1 MGLVFQSVT
10 LANIAAIFDRHNW
23 HYRIVDNH
31 LMTAF
36 NDVLMFFG
44 VEEER
49 EIVML
54 QSPLVPGKGMEGYVP
69 VQSSAERDVAI
80 YLMAVNYRLAL
91 GAYTRDHR
99 DGEIRYEISVPLVG
113 SILSDEQIEHM
124 ILVTGTTV
132 TVHAPIIN
140 SILTGATPLQEA
152 LNALDRIHSL
162 PPEMAV

>member
-1 MGLVFQSVT
+1 LGLVFQSVT
-10 LANIAAIFDRHNW
+10 LANITAIFDRHNW
-23 HYRIVDNH
+23 KYRVVDNH

-54 QSPLVPGKGMEGYVP
+54 QSPIVPGKGMQGFVP
-69 VQSSAERDVAI
+69 AQPAAERDVAV

-124 ILVTGTTV
+124 VLVTGTTV

-162 PPEMAV
+162 QPEEAV

>member
-10 LANIAAIFDRHNW
+10 LANITAIFDRHNW
-23 HYRIVDNH
+23 KYRVVDNH

-36 NDVLMFFG
+36 NDVLMFLG

-54 QSPLVPGKGMEGYVP
+54 QSPIVPGKGMQGYVP
-69 VQSSAERDVAI
+69 SQPAAERDVAI

-140 SILTGATPLQEA
+140 AILTGATPLQEA
-152 LNALDRIHSL
+152 LNALDRTHTL
-162 PPEMAV
+162 APEEAV